1 MLEFIRSTYF
11 QGLLDSFS
19 AGVVIFNSE
28 GLVYAVNK
36 SLYSILDLDSGDY
49 VRTYWMALFA
59 GFEQKKRLE
68 EMVRYVAENM
78 RQAPYHFT
86 DRFSDKKGTFR
97 HLSLS
102 ASPLIYHNKLFGI
115 VIEIDDITNIVLLHE
130 REKSILQERNILQQ
144 ERYEGLRKM
153 SMSVSHQ
160 IRNPVMVIGGLA
172 QRLPKEL
179 ALSKGQLGYFDT
191 IRTCVNRMEDI
202 VTAVYEYS
210 SLNSGE
216 RHLTDLGLIIDMA
229 REEALLRF
237 SILPVEVVWQVEIAP
252 YELSA
257 DRFGLSRGIAEIFAN
272 SLEAFVVSP
281 GVIKVSGSVHEEF
294 YRLEITDTGR
304 GIPEANLNFIFDPF
318 FTTKTVGV
326 GMGLCKA
333 EKVIKDHSGR
343 ITAGHADGGGT
354 KISIEFAIHPAAP
367 GLQLPPYR
375 QHAVHL

>member
-36 SLYSILDLDSGDY
+36 SAYSILDLDIGDHI
-49 VRTYWMALFA
+49 RKRWLALFE
-59 GFEQKKRLE
+59 GFEQKKQLE
-68 EMVRYVAENM
+68 EMVRYVTENM
-78 RQAPYHFT
+78 LQAPYHFT
-86 DRFSDKKGTFR
+86 DRFLGKEGRFR

-102 ASPLIYHNKLFGI
+102 ASPLIYHEKLFGI
-115 VIEIDDITNIVLLHE
+115 VLEINDITNIVLFHE

-144 ERYEGLRKM
+144 ERYEGLRKI

-160 IRNPVMVIGGLA
+160 IRNPVTIIGGLA

-216 RHLTDLGLIIDMA
+216 RHLTDLGLIINMA

-237 SILPVEVVWQVEIAP
+237 SVLPVEVIWQVEIEP
-252 YELSA
+252 YELPA
-257 DRFGLSRGIAEIFAN
+257 DRYGLSGGIAEIFAN
-272 SLEAFVVSP
+272 SLESFVASP

-333 EKVIKDHSGR
+333 EKVIKDHGGR
-343 ITAGHADGGGT
+343 ITVGNAGGGGT
-354 KISIEFAIHPAAP
+354 KISIEFTLH
-367 GLQLPPYR
+367 
-375 QHAVHL
+375 

>member
-36 SLYSILDLDSGDY
+36 SSYSILDLDTGDH
-49 VRTYWMALFA
+49 VREHWLSLFG
-59 GFEQKKRLE
+59 GFEQKKQLE
-68 EMVRYVAENM
+68 EMVRYVTESM

-86 DRFSDKKGTFR
+86 GRFSDKEGTFR
-97 HLSLS
+97 HLSLA
-102 ASPLIYHNKLFGI
+102 ASPLIYHEKLFGI
-115 VIEIDDITNIVLLHE
+115 VIEINDITNIILFHE
-130 REKSILQERNILQQ
+130 REKSILREKNILQQ
-144 ERYEGLRKM
+144 ERYEGLRKL

-160 IRNPVMVIGGLA
+160 IRNPVMIIGGLA
-172 QRLPKEL
+172 QRVPKEL

-210 SLNSGE
+210 SPNAGE
-216 RHLTDLGLIIDMA
+216 RHLTDLGLIINMA

-237 SILPVEVVWQVEIAP
+237 SVLPVEVIWQVEIAP
-252 YELSA
+252 YELPA
-257 DRFGLSRGIAEIFAN
+257 DRYGLSRGIAEIFAN
-272 SLEAFVVSP
+272 SLESFVAST
-281 GVIKVSGSVHEEF
+281 GVIQVSGSVHEGF
-294 YRLEITDTGR
+294 YRLEITDTGK

-333 EKVIKDHSGR
+333 EKVIKDHGGR
-343 ITAGHADGGGT
+343 ITVTNAEGGGT
-354 KISIEFAIHPAAP
+354 KTSIEFT
-367 GLQLPPYR
+367 LQ
-375 QHAVHL
+375 Q

>member
-36 SLYSILDLDSGDY
+36 STYSILDLDAGDHI
-49 VRTYWMALFA
+49 RKHWQALFA
-59 GFEQKKRLE
+59 GFGQKRQLE
-68 EMVRYVAENM
+68 EMVSYVAENM

-86 DRFSDKKGTFR
+86 DRFSCKDGR
-97 HLSLS
+97 LCHLSLS
-102 ASPLIYHNKLFGI
+102 ASPLIYHEKLFGI
-115 VIEIDDITNIVLLHE
+115 VIEINDITNMVLFHE
-130 REKSILQERNILQQ
+130 REKSILLERSVLQQ

-160 IRNPVMVIGGLA
+160 IRNPVTIIGGLA
-172 QRLPKEL
+172 KRLPKEL

-191 IRTCVNRMEDI
+191 ISTCVNRMEDI

-210 SLNSGE
+210 SLNAGE
-216 RHLTDLGLIIDMA
+216 RRLTDLDLIMNMA

-237 SILPVEVVWQVEIAP
+237 SVLPVEVNWQVEITP
-252 YELSA
+252 CELPA
-257 DRFGLSRGIAEIFAN
+257 DRYELSRGIAEIFAN
-272 SLEAFVVSP
+272 SIESFAVSP
-281 GVIKVSGSVHEEF
+281 GVIKVSGAAHEKS

-333 EKVIKDHSGR
+333 QKIIKDHDGR
-343 ITAGHADGGGT
+343 ITAGNVESGGT
-354 KISIEFAIHPAAP
+354 KISIEFP
-367 GLQLPPYR
+367 LPD
-375 QHAVHL
+375 

>member
-36 SLYSILDLDSGDY
+36 SSYSILDLDTGDHI
-49 VRTYWMALFA
+49 RKHWLELFA
-59 GFEQKKRLE
+59 GFEQKKQLE
-68 EMVRYVAENM
+68 EMVLYVTKNM

-86 DRFSDKKGTFR
+86 NRFSDKEGTFR

-102 ASPLIYHNKLFGI
+102 ASPLIYHEKLFGI
-115 VIEIDDITNIVLLHE
+115 VIEINDITNIVLLHE

-172 QRLPKEL
+172 KRIPKEIE
-179 ALSKGQLGYFDT
+179 LSKGQKGYFDT
-191 IRTCVNRMEDI
+191 IRSCVNRMEDI

-210 SLNSGE
+210 SLNTGE

-237 SILPVEVVWQVEIAP
+237 SVLPVEVIWQVEIAP
-252 YELSA
+252 YELPV
-257 DRFGLSRGIAEIFAN
+257 DRYGLSKGIAEIFAN
-272 SLEAFVVSP
+272 SLESFVASP
-281 GVIKVSGSVHEEF
+281 GVIKVSGSVHEGF

-304 GIPEANLNFIFDPF
+304 GIPEANLNYIFDPF

-333 EKVIKDHSGR
+333 EKVIKDHGGR
-343 ITAGHADGGGT
+343 ITVRNADSGGT
-354 KISIEFAIHPAAP
+354 QTSIEFT
-367 GLQLPPYR
+367 LP
-375 QHAVHL
+375 L